1 MFMGRLQSMN
11 NANRVVFNSA
21 VLYAKIII
29 NVAISL
35 ISVPII
41 MHALGNS
48 DYGLYSLVAGV
59 IGLLAFLKS
68 AMTVSTQ
75 RFISV
80 AIGEGKKDKINS
92 IYNTSLGLHIIIAAI
107 IVVVFELF
115 ALFMFDGFLNI
126 EPGRETAAKIVYQ
139 FLVVTTFL
147 EIACVPYEGVMNANE
162 DMLAF
167 SIIGILSAVLKL
179 LLAVYLRV
187 CGFDRLIVYGLGMA
201 IISFLTVLTY
211 IVFTNVKYKE
221 LELNLVRYFDKPVMK
236 EILGFTGWNTFGAI
250 ALVGRNQGVA
260 IVMNKFFGTVLNAAY
275 GVANQVN
282 GVMGYFSNS
291 FHKAITP
298 QLMKSHGQGDDKRMI
313 RLSIISSKFSVL
325 VMGFLAVPL
334 ILEMSYILKIWLVT
348 PPEYTV
354 ELCQWIL
361 ILSLVNQCS
370 TGLMNAISASGK
382 IMNYQIVMS
391 ILILSNV
398 PISYVILKIG
408 LPPYFCTIGFVII
421 EVISLVARMI
431 MARDIVGID
440 IKDFLKGVIIPS
452 LVGCLVPL
460 IPAYLV
466 HASMAEGLLRTVVVF
481 ILYIISFSLVAW
493 FFSLIP
499 EEKSVLTNL
508 FSKIIVKIRKK

>member
-1 MFMGRLQSMN
+1 MGRLQSMN

-80 AIGEGKKDKINS
+80 AIGEGKKDKING
-92 IYNTSLGLHIIIAAI
+92 IYNTSLALHLVIAAI

-167 SIIGILSAVLKL
+167 SIIGIVSAVLKL
-179 LLAVYLRV
+179 LLALNLRI

-201 IISFLTVLTY
+201 LVSLFTVTTY
-211 IVFTNVKYKE
+211 IIFTRVKYKD
-221 LELNLVRYFDKPVMK
+221 LTFNLKKYFDKPVMK
-236 EILGFTGWNTFGAI
+236 EILGFTGWNTFGAV

-260 IVMNKFFGTVLNAAY
+260 IVLNKFFGTVLNAAY

-298 QLMKSHGQGDDKRMI
+298 QLMKSHGQGDDQRMI

-325 VMGFLAVPL
+325 VMGILTVPL
-334 ILEMSYILKIWLVT
+334 ILEMSYILIIWLGT

-361 ILSLVNQCS
+361 ILSLVNQSS

-382 IMNYQIVMS
+382 IMKYQIVMS

-398 PISYVILKIG
+398 PISYLVLKMG
-408 LPPYFCTIGFVII
+408 MPPYYCTIGFVVVEI
-421 EVISLVARMI
+421 VSLVARMI
-431 MARDIVGID
+431 MARNIVGIE
-440 IKDFLKGVIIPS
+440 IRSFVLGVIIPS
-452 LVGCLVPL
+452 IICCVVPI
-460 IPAYLV
+460 IPAYLI
-466 HASMAEGLLRTVVVF
+466 HYFMNEGFLRTIIVFVV
-481 ILYIISFSLVAW
+481 YITCFSFVAW
-493 FFSLIP
+493 KSSLLP
-499 EEKSVLTNL
+499 EEKTVLTNL
-508 FSKIIVKIRKK
+508 INRIVVKIKKH

>member
-1 MFMGRLQSMN
+1 MDRIHNMN

-80 AIGEGKKDKINS
+80 AIGEGKTDKINS
-92 IYNTSLGLHIIIAAI
+92 IYNTSLTIHIVIAAI
-107 IVVVFELF
+107 IVVFFELF
-115 ALFMFDGFLNI
+115 ALFMFDGFLTI
-126 EPGRETAAKIVYQ
+126 EEGREYAAKIVYQ

-147 EIACVPYEGVMNANE
+147 EIACVPYEGVMNAKE

-167 SIIGILSAVLKL
+167 SIIGIVSALLKL
-179 LLAVYLRV
+179 LLALYLRV
-187 CGFDRLIVYGLGMA
+187 CGFDRLIMYGLGMA
-201 IISFLTVLTY
+201 MISLLTVLSY
-211 IVFTNVKYKE
+211 VLFTRAKYKE
-221 LELNLVRYFDKPVMK
+221 LKLNIKRYFDRPVMK
-236 EILGFTGWNTFGAI
+236 EILGFTGWNTFGAV

-260 IVMNKFFGTVLNAAY
+260 IVLNKFFGTVLNAAY

-298 QLMKSHGQGDDKRMI
+298 QLMKSHGQGDDRRMI
-313 RLSIISSKFSVL
+313 RLAIISSKFSVL
-325 VMGFLAVPL
+325 VMAILAVPL
-334 ILEMSYILKIWLVT
+334 ILEMSYILKIWLID

-361 ILSLVNQCS
+361 VLTLVNQLS

-382 IMNYQIVMS
+382 IMKYQIVMS
-391 ILILSNV
+391 VLILSNV
-398 PISYVILKIG
+398 PISYFALKLG
-408 LPPYFCTIGFVII
+408 FPPYYCTIGFVVVEI
-421 EVISLVARMI
+421 ISLIARII
-431 MARDIVGID
+431 MARDIVGIE
-440 IKDFLKGVIIPS
+440 IKEFNTGVIIPS
-452 LVGCLVPL
+452 TISVVLPL
-460 IPAYLV
+460 IPSFIPHLF
-466 HASMAEGLLRTVVVF
+466 MAEGLLRTVIVFAVF
-481 ILYIISFSLVAW
+481 ISTFCLVSWKYSL
-493 FFSLIP
+493 LP
-499 EEKSVLTNL
+499 EEKSILNNL
-508 FSKIIVKIRKK
+508 LSKLSVKLIKQ